1 MKIKLTENKLKQIV
15 TESVKNIL
23 SEARKPKDA
32 YFGGYFFEGI
42 GFDRNGNPIYSSK
55 HLPIEVMDVLGWRK
69 SSKWG
74 RCGYATDWDIRHAL
88 KELDLPFGNDEE
100 EYYNS
105 LNEAISPD
113 YRSALKQLFAKSFGN
128 LDDNEKQ
135 YLYDLLSNETWET
148 VYVALEMLKPYSPNN
163 EVNEGKTVNHKPIF
177 FDHDGTPIPPGGYV
191 PTGAGV
197 DPIVDKKWRD
207 FLEREGVVEPNLDM
221 SSEEYMDAL
230 HKYYKAGEKYKTQS
244 PWYVHSKRKEK
255 YDTHGYK
262 DGKTPLPNYDRD
274 AEIRRF
280 KHHHEG
286 NVDRLE
292 RGVKPYS
299 YEDTMKH

>member
-15 TESVKNIL
+15 AESVKNIL

-148 VYVALEMLKPYSPNN
+148 VYVALETLKPYNPNN
-163 EVNEGKTVNHKPIF
+163 EVNEGKDIIF
-177 FDHDGTPIPPGGYV
+177 MDSIYNQVLEH
-191 PTGAGV
+191 
-197 DPIVDKKWRD
+197 IVD
-207 FLEREGVVEPNLDM
+207 FLERGDM
-221 SSEEYMDAL
+221 EIKFGNMNGQSFDVYLPLS
-230 HKYYKAGEKYKTQS
+230 EKYLEIS
-244 PWYVHSKRKEK
+244 YM
-255 YDTHGYK
+255 
-262 DGKTPLPNYDRD
+262 GKTIKMPLNKRVEDLSDESIARSIMNGFAKLYD
-274 AEIRRF
+274 
-280 KHHHEG
+280 
-286 NVDRLE
+286 N
-292 RGVKPYS
+292 
-299 YEDTMKH
+299 

>member
-1 MKIKLTENKLKQIV
+1 MKINLNESKLKQIV
-15 TESVKNIL
+15 AESVKNIL

-113 YRSALKQLFAKSFGN
+113 YRSALKQLFVKSFSN

-135 YLYDLLSNETWET
+135 FLYDLLSNETWET
-148 VYVALEMLKPYSPNN
+148 VYVALETLKPYNPNN
-163 EVNEGKTVNHKPIF
+163 EVNEGKTVNNKPIF
-177 FDHDGTPIPPGGYV
+177 ARGNKKILPGHELGDSWLN
-191 PTGAGV
+191 AG
-197 DPIVDKKWRD
+197 D
-207 FLEREGVVEPNLDM
+207 FLKLKGYDSFWDAKRDVERGELDKEIFEKWCKEYKNAVEKHNERTFNNDILGRDY
-221 SSEEYMDAL
+221 EE
-230 HKYYKAGEKYKTQS
+230 
-244 PWYVHSKRKEK
+244 P
-255 YDTHGYK
+255 
-262 DGKTPLPNYDRD
+262 
-274 AEIRRF
+274 
-280 KHHHEG
+280 
-286 NVDRLE
+286 DRLA
-292 RGVKPYS
+292 VDQYDDDDYIPY
-299 YEDTMKH
+299 